1 MRFSPLVGLF
11 LACSAAG
18 CMVAAPKSA
27 PPPVDPA
34 APATV
39 VVPEEKSKL
48 ESSVKNAELDK
59 DTERKEAEK
68 PKVQEDEVR
77 TEATFGL
84 GLAGTG
90 SGGGGTGE
98 GIGLGTIGTLGH
110 GAGTGTGSGYGSGGG
125 GLGASGGKKRGRVA
139 AATATTSGSG
149 IPTEVIQRIVR
160 SNISTIQACYEKAM
174 TKAPSLA
181 GKVAV
186 KFVINA
192 DGSVSSAAASDTNIT
207 DADMVSCVCGAV
219 KKMAFPQPD
228 GGAMVVTYPF
238 NFSSA
243 DP

>member
-1 MRFSPLVGLF
+1 
-11 LACSAAG
+11 
-18 CMVAAPKSA
+18 MVAAPKSA
-27 PPPVDPA
+27 APPVETA
-34 APATV
+34 ASATV
-39 VVPEEKSKL
+39 VVPEEKPKL
-48 ESSVKNAELDK
+48 ESSVKNVELDK
-59 DTERKEAEK
+59 DTEKKEAA
-68 PKVQEDEVR
+68 DANVR
-77 TEATFGL
+77 GTDVKTEAEFGL
-84 GLAGTG
+84 GLVGTG
-90 SGGGGTGE
+90 SGGGGTGD
-98 GIGLGTIGTLGH
+98 GIGLGAIGGIGH
-110 GAGTGTGSGYGSGGG
+110 GAGTGSGSGYG
-125 GLGASGGKKRGRVA
+125 SGGKKRGRVA

-174 TKAPSLA
+174 TKAPALA
-181 GKVAV
+181 GKVLV

-219 KKMAFPQPD
+219 RRMAFPQPD

>member
-1 MRFSPLVGLF
+1 
-11 LACSAAG
+11 
-18 CMVAAPKSA
+18 MVAAPKSA
-27 PPPVDPA
+27 APPVETA
-34 APATV
+34 ASATV
-39 VVPEEKSKL
+39 VVPEEKPKL
-48 ESSVKNAELDK
+48 ESSVKNVELDK
-59 DTERKEAEK
+59 DTEKKEAA
-68 PKVQEDEVR
+68 DANVR
-77 TEATFGL
+77 GADVKTEAEFGL
-84 GLAGTG
+84 GLVGTG
-90 SGGGGTGE
+90 SGGGGTGD
-98 GIGLGTIGTLGH
+98 GIGLGAIGGIGH
-110 GAGTGTGSGYGSGGG
+110 GAGTGSGSGYG
-125 GLGASGGKKRGRVA
+125 SGGKKRGRVA

-181 GKVAV
+181 GKVLV

-219 KKMAFPQPD
+219 RRMAFPQPD